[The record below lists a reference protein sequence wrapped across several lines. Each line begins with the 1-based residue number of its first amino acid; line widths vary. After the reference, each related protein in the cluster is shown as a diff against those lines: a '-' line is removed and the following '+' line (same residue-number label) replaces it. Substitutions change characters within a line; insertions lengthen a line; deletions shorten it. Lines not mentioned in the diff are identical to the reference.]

1 MADRQTLGRFVM
13 NPQFTIITSTLNS
26 ASTLERC
33 LESVAS
39 QTHTSFEHLIADGA
53 SRDDTL
59 AIVERFRHSYPLR
72 IVCSAPDSG
81 LYQAWNRG
89 VDAARGQW
97 ILFLGS
103 DDFLLSPEALSDVS
117 AAIHANRALTTY
129 TFLFAD
135 TEAPHPQPN
144 WATYRERRW
153 NHWLRGV
160 TDYPTSVF
168 IASRLFQEGHRF
180 DESYRICADH
190 KFFAEHEFFRHS
202 AYIPV
207 PLISF
212 QDGGISS
219 NTNLLQLHYRERRR
233 MLQELGR
240 PRPFFTEW
248 YYWLRSKS

>member
-1 MADRQTLGRFVM
+1 MTSQPLFTL
-13 NPQFTIITSTLNS
+13 ITSTLNS
-26 ASTLERC
+26 ARTLERC
-33 LESVAS
+33 LDSVAA
-39 QTHTSFEHLIADGA
+39 QTWPGFEHLIADGA
-53 SRDDTL
+53 SSDATL
-59 AIVERFRHSYPLR
+59 AIVERYAQCYPLR
-72 IVCSAPDSG
+72 LACSEPDTG

-89 VDAARGQW
+89 VQQARGQW

-103 DDFLLSPEALSDVS
+103 DDYLLSADALQRI
-117 AAIHANRALTTY
+117 AQAIQADPSLEQR

-135 TEAPHPQPN
+135 TEAPHRQPD
-144 WATYRERRW
+144 WAVYREKPWR
-153 NHWLRGV
+153 HWLRGV

-168 IASRLFQEGHRF
+168 IAARLFQQGHRF

-190 KFFAEHEFFRHS
+190 KFFAEHQFFQQA

-212 QDGGISS
+212 QPGGISS
-219 NTNLLQLHYRERRR
+219 NGNFDKLHYRERRR

-248 YYWLRSKS
+248 YYWLRAKV